1 MILHKT
7 DTIGIEATNEERTVE
22 KIEEMIKQH
31 FDENTKNIENNI
43 HGTIYFIKSDSTR
56 LGQKKR
62 FNKKINEYLS

>member
-1 MILHKT
+1 
-7 DTIGIEATNEERTVE
+7 
-22 KIEEMIKQH
+22 MIKQH

-56 LGQKKR
+56 LEQKKKR